1 MEEIF
6 QDYKHYTNW
15 IDENYHNRKG
25 ADFDRIIEKE
35 LLIERKVN
43 ITGVTHRFLTKEEFE
58 LRNEKSFIKIPKL
71 KK

>member
-1 MEEIF
+1 MI
-6 QDYKHYTNW
+6 
-15 IDENYHNRKG
+15 G
-25 ADFDRIIEKE
+25 IEKE

-43 ITGVTHRFLTKEEFE
+43 LTGVTHRFLTKEEFE